1 MFNTT
6 GSYSICPARE
16 PVDELYYPAR
26 EPVDELYEINIS
38 PLADQIALSACESLP
53 KESDSH

>member
-1 MFNTT
+1 VFNVVLCH
-6 GSYSICPARE
+6 YPARE